1 MKKSFIIVAFVFI
14 SQLGLLA
21 QEEINAYK
29 YIIVPNK
36 FEFLSSEDQYQIN
49 SLTRFLFNKYGYTA
63 FLQDDT
69 LPEDLESN
77 RCLALTANVNEVKGG
92 FLKTKMQIKLLDC
105 NDKVIAES
113 RVGETREKEYS
124 KAYNLAVREA
134 FETFQ
139 NFEYKY
145 NPEMKSSQ
153 NTSQMARPMVSE
165 TQKTESQK
173 EIERLRQEN
182 EALKEAQKKEMDAS
196 LEEAEEVETK
206 VIPSE
211 VAIPEKK
218 SITKSENILYAQ
230 PINNGFQVVD
240 TEPKKVMF
248 LITSGL
254 KDTYIVK
261 GKDAMVYK
269 KDGVWM
275 YEEHDG
281 QETKVKKINLKF

>member
-1 MKKSFIIVAFVFI
+1 MKNSLCIIVFILVSHLGVF
-14 SQLGLLA
+14 A
-21 QEEINAYK
+21 QAEINAYK
-29 YIIVPNK
+29 YIIIPSK

-49 SLTRFLFNKYGYTA
+49 SLTKFLFNKYGYTA
-63 FLQDDT
+63 FLQNET
-69 LPEDLESN
+69 LPEDLEGN
-77 RCLALTANVNEVKGG
+77 PCLALKANVNEVKGG

-105 NDKVIAES
+105 NEKVIAES

-124 KAYNLAVREA
+124 KAYNLVVREA

-139 NFEYKY
+139 NFEYTY
-145 NPEMKSSQ
+145 NPELNSVKD
-153 NTSQMARPMVSE
+153 TSKMARPMVSE
-165 TQKTESQK
+165 AEKVKAHK

-182 EALKEAQKKEMDAS
+182 EALKEAQKKEKGAS

-206 VIPSE
+206 VMPSD
-211 VAIPEKK
+211 VSIPEKK
-218 SITKSENILYAQ
+218 TTPNTENILYAQ

-240 TEPKKVMF
+240 TKPKKVMF

-254 KDTYIVK
+254 KDTFIVK

-275 YEEHDG
+275 LEDHIGSETIV
-281 QETKVKKINLKF
+281 QEINLKF